1 MLVILLEIVLEGRLP
16 AFVVN
21 FVKPL
26 EEAIE
31 RVVGKVLLQIE
42 VAAKFLNGVAKFHI
56 LVVIRL
62 VILAESFKHFY
73 ALLVAVRAYKACKE
87 RDVLAL
93 VKITHKPHKDGFV
106 ALVFGKDFHKH
117 FARFAV
123 ESVDFVNHILKNRLA
138 VFQKVFVRFEPL
150 VIGQILAQK
159 NVEFFEHFLLGFH
172 VGSLIILLH
181 RLLRKSFCSICQTF
195 FH

>member
-1 MLVILLEIVLEGRLP
+1 MLVILLEIVLERRLS

-21 FVKPL
+21 FVESF

-62 VILAESFKHFY
+62 VILAESFEHFY
-73 ALLVAVRAYKACKE
+73 ALLVAVRAYKSCKK

-93 VKITHKPHKDGFV
+93 V
-106 ALVFGKDFHKH
+106 
-117 FARFAV
+117 
-123 ESVDFVNHILKNRLA
+123 
-138 VFQKVFVRFEPL
+138 
-150 VIGQILAQK
+150 
-159 NVEFFEHFLLGFH
+159 
-172 VGSLIILLH
+172 
-181 RLLRKSFCSICQTF
+181 
-195 FH
+195 